1 MKALT
6 RKDDV
11 VRRASVVYGEDPT
24 LWVHEFRYRTRGH
37 KHRWQD
43 ILAGY
48 NAGKRVDDVAEDI
61 LIRGLGVKA

>member
-37 KHRWQD
+37 KHRMFFKTEQE
-43 ILAGY
+43 A
-48 NAGKRVDDVAEDI
+48 
-61 LIRGLGVKA
+61 VKHSKQEAI